1 MVVDAV
7 LWHWS
12 TMVAAT
18 EGTVNPGTEGFGQDI
33 QRMAKDFYA
42 DNGLLVSTRVTWL
55 HQAFDVLTEKFDWDR
70 MLTNVIKTVIMTCQP
85 CCAIGGNSV
94 EAYGLRLTEEGLS
107 YQDRL

>member
-1 MVVDAV
+1 MVVDTV

-33 QRMAKDFYA
+33 QRMAKDFYS

-55 HQAFDVLTEKFDWDR
+55 HQAFDVLTEMFDWVR
-70 MLTNVIKTVIMTCQP
+70 MLTNVIKMVIMTCQP
-85 CCAIGGNSV
+85 CFTIGGNSL